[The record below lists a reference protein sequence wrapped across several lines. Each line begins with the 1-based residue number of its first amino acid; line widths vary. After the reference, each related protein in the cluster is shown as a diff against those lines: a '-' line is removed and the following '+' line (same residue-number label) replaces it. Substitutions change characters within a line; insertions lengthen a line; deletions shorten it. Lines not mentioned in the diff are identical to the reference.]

1 VWISVRW
8 CRVGPFRVRV
18 CLPGS
23 VCKVEAARPWWNK
36 VLRPFLHFAI
46 ACSGDGDGVVRLEL
60 AGSGDRVG
68 APVPVSS
75 CTGVCSSTF
84 QPCMVWGAA
93 EFYRGLAV
101 GLLGVW
107 WLVRF
112 LFPASRRQKRWI
124 HGGRSLGCVPSRC
137 ASVIRFCCGSCK
149 SLRAMELLLT
159 WASRSLSSLP
169 CSVDGHGGVRGR
181 RATTLAST
189 KDLLGLFVFFCFC
202 KVFCVRWCGQLSPLY
217 SSSRCLYW
225 FSTVYNFDMV

>member
-1 VWISVRW
+1 MWISVRW
-8 CRVGPFRVRV
+8 CRVGPFRLRV

-84 QPCMVWGAA
+84 QPCMVWGSA

-137 ASVIRFCCGSCK
+137 ASVIRFLCGSCK
-149 SLRAMELLLT
+149 A
-159 WASRSLSSLP
+159 
-169 CSVDGHGGVRGR
+169 
-181 RATTLAST
+181 
-189 KDLLGLFVFFCFC
+189 F
-202 KVFCVRWCGQLSPLY
+202 VRWSSFLPGLRGPCRLYPALSMAMAVSVGGEGRLWQPQKIFWA
-217 SSSRCLYW
+217 CLY
-225 FSTVYNFDMV
+225 FSVFARSFV

>member
-1 VWISVRW
+1 MWISVRW
-8 CRVGPFRVRV
+8 CRVGPFRVRL

-75 CTGVCSSTF
+75 CTGVCSSMF
-84 QPCMVWGAA
+84 QPCMVWGSA

-124 HGGRSLGCVPSRC
+124 HGGRSLGVCPQPMCFRDSILLRLVQKPSCDGAPSYLGFEVLVVFTLLCRWPWRCPRAASDDFGKHKRSSGLVCIFLFLQGLLCMMVWTAVPS
-137 ASVIRFCCGSCK
+137 V
-149 SLRAMELLLT
+149 
-159 WASRSLSSLP
+159 
-169 CSVDGHGGVRGR
+169 
-181 RATTLAST
+181 
-189 KDLLGLFVFFCFC
+189 LFE
-202 KVFCVRWCGQLSPLY
+202 
-217 SSSRCLYW
+217 
-225 FSTVYNFDMV
+225 

>member
-1 VWISVRW
+1 MWISVRW

-84 QPCMVWGAA
+84 QPCMVWGSA

-169 CSVDGHGGVRGR
+169 CSVHGHGGER
-181 RATTLAST
+181 RLWQAQKIFWA
-189 KDLLGLFVFFCFC
+189 
-202 KVFCVRWCGQLSPLY
+202 
-217 SSSRCLYW
+217 CLY
-225 FSTVYNFDMV
+225 FSVFARSFV

>member
-1 VWISVRW
+1 MWISVRW

-84 QPCMVWGAA
+84 QPCMVWGSA

-101 GLLGVW
+101 GLLGVL

-124 HGGRSLGCVPSRC
+124 HGGRSLGVCPQPMCFRDSILLRLVQKPSCDGAPSYLGCEVLVVFTLLCRWPWRCPRAASDDFGKHKRSSGLVCIFLFLQGLLCKMVWTAVPS
-137 ASVIRFCCGSCK
+137 V
-149 SLRAMELLLT
+149 
-159 WASRSLSSLP
+159 
-169 CSVDGHGGVRGR
+169 
-181 RATTLAST
+181 
-189 KDLLGLFVFFCFC
+189 LFE
-202 KVFCVRWCGQLSPLY
+202 
-217 SSSRCLYW
+217 
-225 FSTVYNFDMV
+225 